1 MRMPTP
7 LWNLRSAV
15 SSLLINH
22 AMADFL
28 GGKPLSCEIPLEGVV
43 STAGKLM
50 LKSVQA
56 RIDGR
61 KDEGSASGYEK
72 KTAVSS
78 LIVNAQFSDEEPPN
92 DFGRPRVSR
101 RWQYDR
107 CRPLDSGRS
116 LPSIRA
122 ILRSVILLRACVT
135 LPTRGQPGAW
145 NPIPAHSHLSST
157 GLKKIPARL

>member
-78 LIVNAQFSDEEPPN
+78 LIVNAQFSDERRQMISGVRECRGVGN
-92 DFGRPRVSR
+92 TIGAGR
-101 RWQYDR
+101 
-107 CRPLDSGRS
+107 
-116 LPSIRA
+116 SIRA
-122 ILRSVILLRACVT
+122 GACPRS
-135 LPTRGQPGAW
+135 
-145 NPIPAHSHLSST
+145 
-157 GLKKIPARL
+157 ARSCDQ